1 VSHEQHTYLVTDV
14 AMTSDNRKVV
24 SCAWDGRLLVTGLA
38 SPPSH
43 LLLVFVTL
51 LTPQRSRSCWRGGSD
66 VASGETKSLNL
77 HAKLGQMQ
85 LITDRVLAVADVM
98 CAVSFVDLDTMEF
111 LRGYEVSPRVS
122 FLTLPPQTTPHTTD
136 ARHARRTTHDLA
148 RRR

>member
-1 VSHEQHTYLVTDV
+1 
-14 AMTSDNRKVV
+14 M
-24 SCAWDGRLLVTGLA
+24 LA
-38 SPPSH
+38 
-43 LLLVFVTL
+43 
-51 LTPQRSRSCWRGGSD
+51 GGSD